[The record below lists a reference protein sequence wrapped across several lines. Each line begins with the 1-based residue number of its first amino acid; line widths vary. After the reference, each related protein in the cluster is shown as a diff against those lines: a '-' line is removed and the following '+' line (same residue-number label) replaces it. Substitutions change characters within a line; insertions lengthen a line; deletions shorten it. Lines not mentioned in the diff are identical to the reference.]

1 MTKLDDLR
9 LLHDQ
14 MKSLHM
20 MYYDLL
26 SGMSGAIKKEYSPET
41 LADIGFFC
49 REGEILLDDWRKNA
63 KAFKELI
70 SRKLSRTILQDP
82 KNLDPETAYDMVHGE
97 YASAQ
102 ANVSVFA
109 ELPKQGTAEYDIL
122 LKFFNVQ
129 GDFIKLDWM
138 ALKREVTRRAEAG
151 EQLPPG
157 LGKQFP
163 EYTAIYR
170 RKNQCRE
177 LAAKT

>member
-82 KNLDPETAYDMVHGE
+82 KNLDPETATIWYMG
-97 YASAQ
+97 STPQ
-102 ANVSVFA
+102 RRRTSVYSPNCQSRV
-109 ELPKQGTAEYDIL
+109 LRS
-122 LKFFNVQ
+122 
-129 GDFIKLDWM
+129 M
-138 ALKREVTRRAEAG
+138 
-151 EQLPPG
+151 
-157 LGKQFP
+157 
-163 EYTAIYR
+163 IYF
-170 RKNQCRE
+170 
-177 LAAKT
+177 